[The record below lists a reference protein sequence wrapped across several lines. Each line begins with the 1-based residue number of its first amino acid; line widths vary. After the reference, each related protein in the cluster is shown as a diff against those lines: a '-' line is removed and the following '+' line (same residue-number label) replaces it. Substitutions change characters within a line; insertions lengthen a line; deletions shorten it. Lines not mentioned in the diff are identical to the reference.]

1 MAVKATTS
9 RPRTRSAPLRP
20 LWGSPGGKK
29 LLAGRIVAMIPA
41 HRTYVEPFAGS
52 AAVFWAKPPT
62 AREVLA
68 DRDPEIAAAYRFV
81 RDLTRTELAS
91 LRRRDWTVTE
101 ARFNRLLRSKPQ
113 VPVDRFYRFAYLVA
127 GSYGSQRLHVSP
139 SDVGTTIGMPARLEA
154 ARARLE
160 GVQIHHGNA
169 LATIKRYDAPGT
181 FFYLDPPFPSRE
193 QEFGTARFTPGD
205 LERLCKGLAGIR
217 GKFLMSLAI
226 GDRKQLPS
234 GTRWQV
240 REVRPRRLGSPE
252 QARAREIL
260 VANYRLP
267 S

>member
-1 MAVKATTS
+1 MAVKATS
-9 RPRTRSAPLRP
+9 KRPPPRSAPLRP

-29 LLAGRIVAMIPA
+29 LLAARIVAMIPA
-41 HRTYVEPFAGS
+41 HRTYVEPFAGG

-62 AREVLA
+62 GREVLA

-81 RDLTRTELAS
+81 RDLTAAELSA

-101 ARFNRLLRSKPQ
+101 ARFNRLLKSKPAT
-113 VPVDRFYRFAYLVA
+113 PVDRFYRFAYLVA

-154 ARARLE
+154 AHARLA

-169 LATIKRYDAPGT
+169 LATIKRYDGPGT
-181 FFYLDPPFPSRE
+181 FFYLDPPFPSSD

-226 GDRKQLPS
+226 ADRAQLPS

-252 QARAREIL
+252 QGRAREIL

>member
-1 MAVKATTS
+1 MAVKAATKCL
-9 RPRTRSAPLRP
+9 PARSAPLRP

-29 LLAGRIVAMIPA
+29 LLASRIVAMIPA
-41 HRTYVEPFAGS
+41 HRTYVEPFAGG

-62 AREVLA
+62 GREVLA

-81 RDLTRTELAS
+81 RDLSAAELS
-91 LRRRDWTVTE
+91 LLRRRDWNVTE
-101 ARFNRLLRSKPQ
+101 ARFNRLLKSKPGT
-113 VPVDRFYRFAYLVA
+113 PVDRFYRFAHLVA

-139 SDVGTTIGMPARLEA
+139 SDVGTAIGMPSRLEA
-154 ARARLE
+154 AHVRLA
-160 GVQIHHGNA
+160 GVQVHQGNA
-169 LATIKRYDAPGT
+169 LATIQRYDGPGT
-181 FFYLDPPFPSRE
+181 FFYLDPPFPSSD
-193 QEFGTARFTPGD
+193 QQFGTAKFTPAD
-205 LERLCKGLAGIR
+205 LERLCKGPVGIR

-226 GDRKQLPS
+226 ADRKHLPS
-234 GTRWQV
+234 GPRWQV